1 MSVDYEKS
9 VLILNSKNVS
19 NNYSNKIIYRFPSNT
34 KFDYGDTI
42 ALQCFNMYN
51 FVYNV
56 SSENNNNKLKIHW
69 IDETEYLFTISDGFY
84 TIDQLNY
91 ALQAFCALN
100 NLYLLDS
107 QGGIIYFFEMVID
120 SIRYGSLLRCFK
132 VPKQTNA
139 TILNYTKP
147 TGATWNFPTND
158 KTGKFEILNNNNFGS
173 LIGFESGIYPNTYQ
187 TDDQTFLSSFTPQ
200 IAVVNSIILCCNLI
214 NTSMAIP
221 SNVLSSIPINKGFGQ
236 MLINEFDNPTPINIC
251 PNTYSTLEITLFD
264 QTADKTINILDKELL
279 VRIVISKKK

>member
-19 NNYSNKIIYRFPSNT
+19 NNYSNKITYRFPSNM

-42 ALQCFNMYN
+42 ALQCYNMYN
-51 FVYNV
+51 FIYNV

-69 IDETEYLFTISDGFY
+69 IDTTEYLFTLSDGFY

-100 NLYLLDS
+100 NLYMLDS
-107 QGGIIYFFEMVID
+107 QGGIIYFFEIVVD
-120 SIRYGSLLRCFK
+120 SIRYGSLIRVFK
-132 VPKQTNA
+132 IPTQTNA

-147 TGATWNFPTND
+147 IGANWNFQQLE
-158 KTGKFEILNNNNFGS
+158 KTGRFEILNNNFGL
-173 LIGFESGIYPNTYQ
+173 LIGFEPGIYPNISQ
-187 TDDQTFLSSFTPQ
+187 NEDQTFLSSFTPQ
-200 IAVVNSIILCCNLI
+200 IAVINSIILCCNLI

-221 SNVLSSIPINKGFGQ
+221 SNILSSIPINKGFGQ

-279 VRIVISKKK
+279 VRVVISKKK